1 MRKLMWFA
9 IGLCAAC
16 ALSVY
21 LLSGVIAFL
30 LGLLFLAMGVALL
43 CLRRKNWLRIA
54 AVICIGI
61 ATGLLW
67 YRLYD
72 AAHLSSIRSVDGE
85 IRTITIEC
93 NDYSFESDYGITAD
107 GVTEIAGKDCQV
119 RFYLNQKEPLSP
131 GDRVTGAFRLR
142 YTAPGGKEDP
152 THHSGNGTLLLAYP
166 KGDNTV
172 TPAQNRHIRYIP
184 AYLRQYLMS
193 LITDMFSTEGAAF
206 AKALLLGD
214 TSELRYETES
224 DLSASGIRHV
234 AAVSGLHVSILFSI
248 VYLFSGKRRVLTV
261 LIGIPVLLV
270 FAAMAGFSPSIVRAS
285 LMQLLMLLALLFKR
299 EYDPPTALAFAALVM
314 LTVNPL
320 TVTSTGFQLSVAS
333 VAGIF
338 LFCGRINTWLQDTRR
353 IGKWNQNKRLRKLTN
368 AVTASVSISLSALIT
383 TTPLTAWYFGNI
395 CLLSALTNLL
405 CLWVVTI
412 LFCGIIGACI
422 LGSIWLPLGKGLAW
436 VLGWLVKYILTIAKG
451 IASIPVSVVYTKSP
465 YIVAWLVFVYLL
477 LCVFIFSKQKRP
489 LTLCCCAVLS
499 LCIAMLASWAE
510 PLMDDYRVT
519 VLDVGQG
526 QCVLL
531 QSKGKTYMVDC
542 GGEYDEDT
550 ADSAAAMLLSQGVSH
565 LDGMILTHYDKDHVG
580 AAGYLLYRIGADVLI
595 LPEGRGAK
603 DWDDTLLKHHTGE
616 VLRGDESLQIC
627 WEDAKISVYS
637 SWNTETSNESSL
649 CVLFQTQKCAIL
661 ITGDRSTVGEEVLV
675 KTVALPQLDALVVGH
690 HGAASSTGEALLEA
704 TRPKTA
710 LISVGKDNIYQH
722 PSDQVLDRLIRY
734 GCEIRRTDIEGTI
747 IYRG

>member
-1 MRKLMWFA
+1 MRKLMWFS
-9 IGLCAAC
+9 IGFCAAC
-16 ALSVY
+16 ALGVY
-21 LLSGVIAFL
+21 LLPPDLLIIISVFL
-30 LGLLFLAMGVALL
+30 LVVGVAML
-43 CLRRKNWLRIA
+43 CLRRKDWVRIT
-54 AVICIGI
+54 AVLCIGI
-61 ATGLLW
+61 AVGLLW

-93 NDYSFESDYGITAD
+93 NDFSFESDYGITAD
-107 GVTEIAGKDCQV
+107 GVTEISGKRCQV
-119 RFYLNQKEPLSP
+119 RFYLNQNQPIAP
-131 GDRVTGAFRLR
+131 GDRVTGEFRLR

-166 KGDNTV
+166 KGGCRI
-172 TPAQNRHIRYIP
+172 AFAENRSVRYFP
-184 AYLRQYLMS
+184 AYLRQYLLN
-193 LITDMFSTEGAAF
+193 LITDMFSQDGSAF

-214 TSELRYETES
+214 TSELSYETES

-234 AAVSGLHVSILFSI
+234 AAVSGLHVSILFSL

-261 LIGIPVLLV
+261 LIGIPVLLI
-270 FAAMAGFSPSIVRAS
+270 FAAMAGFSPSVVRAS

-299 EYDPPTALAFAALVM
+299 QYDPPTALGFAVFVM
-314 LTVNPL
+314 LTINPL

-338 LFCGRINTWLQDTRR
+338 LFCGRLNNWLQDPKRV
-353 IGKWNQNKRLRKLTN
+353 GKWNKNKRLTKLTN
-368 AVTASVSISLSALIT
+368 AITASVSVSLSALIT
-383 TTPLTAWYFGNI
+383 TTPLTAWYFGNV
-395 CLLSALTNLL
+395 CLLSAVTNLL

-412 LFCGIIGACI
+412 LFCGIVGACM
-422 LGSIWLPLGKGLAW
+422 LGSIWLPLGRGLAW
-436 VLGWLVKYILTIAKG
+436 LLGWLVKYILTIAK
-451 IASIPVSVVYTKSP
+451 IVASIPVSVVYTKSP

-477 LCVFIFSKQKRP
+477 LCVFLFSKQKRP
-489 LTLCCCAVLS
+489 LILCCCAVLS
-499 LCIAMLASWAE
+499 LCVAMLASWAE

-542 GGEYDEDT
+542 GGDYNEGAADT
-550 ADSAAAMLLSQGVSH
+550 AAAMLLSQGISH
-565 LDGMILTHYDKDHVG
+565 LDGLILTHYDKDHVG
-580 AAGYLLYRIGADVLI
+580 AAEYLLYRVGAEVII
-595 LPEGRGAK
+595 LPEGDEAEA
-603 DWDDTLLKHHTGE
+603 WDAAVLKHHDGK
-616 VLRGDESLQIC
+616 VLRGTDDLQIS
-627 WEDAKISVYS
+627 WTDAKISIYS
-637 SWNTETSNESSL
+637 GWNTETSNESSL
-649 CVLFQTQKCAIL
+649 CVLFQTEKCAIL

-710 LISVGKDNIYQH
+710 LISVGEDNAYKH
-722 PSDQVLDRLIRY
+722 PSQQVLNRLVSY
-734 GCEIRRTDIEGTI
+734 GCEIRRTDKEGTI